1 MFSKIFTAAACA
13 AAAVNGQQTGNLDFV
28 LAFRRQRA
36 DQTHTLDDLTTKI
49 TALYTVPLLGAC
61 TYTADCAGAAKTTP
75 YDATVTTTCDKT
87 RGLCLGVTGYTT
99 STGTDC

>member
-36 DQTHTLDDLTTKI
+36 DQTHTINNLTSVVDV
-49 TALYTVPLLGAC
+49 LYSKGLGSPC